1 MVVYREIRWLKLIV
15 SQPWTNMVSRRN
27 LLKNLA
33 SLPLV
38 GGLFGT
44 GLMAR
49 SPAPIQV
56 VRRDYFKELGVRTFI
71 NAAGTYTFMTGS
83 LMHPEVIEAYNYA
96 TNEYVFLDDLQD
108 KVGARI
114 AELLHCEAA
123 TITSGAASAITLGTA
138 GVLAGMDPEKVIQ
151 IPDLK
156 GMKSEVILQKS
167 HVIGYAHAIRN
178 CGVKIV
184 EVESRK
190 ELEKAINEKT
200 AMMWF
205 FNGNNFVGEVQDQEF
220 VEIAQKYGI
229 PTFNDCAADVPPV
242 ENLWK
247 YNEMGFDMVAFSGG
261 KGLRGPQSGGLLM
274 GKKKYIDAARLHAP
288 PRGNTIGRGMK
299 VNKEEVLGMLVTVES
314 YLSRDHEADWALWEM
329 QIRIIHDAVADIEG
343 VEPEI
348 HVPLVANH
356 VPSLNI
362 SLDADKTGLTPDQV
376 RQKLREGHPS
386 IETVGGSKSIGITT
400 WMMQAGQERIVASRL
415 REILMSEA

>member
-1 MVVYREIRWLKLIV
+1 MV
-15 SQPWTNMVSRRN
+15 TRRT
-27 LLKNLA
+27 LVKQLA

-44 GLMAR
+44 GLMAASPVQ
-49 SPAPIQV
+49 SPAI
-56 VRRDYFKELGVRTFI
+56 RRDYFKELGVRTFI
-71 NAAGTYTFMTGS
+71 NAAGTYTFMTGC
-83 LMHPEVIEAYNYA
+83 LMRPEVIEAYNYA
-96 TNEYVFLDDLQD
+96 TNQYVLLDDLQD

-114 AELLHCEAA
+114 AELLRCEAA
-123 TITSGAASAITLGTA
+123 TITAGAASAITLGTA
-138 GVLAGMDPEKVIQ
+138 GVLSGMDPEKVIQ
-151 IPDLK
+151 IPDLT

-178 CGVKIV
+178 CGVKLI
-184 EVESRK
+184 EVETRK

-205 FNGNNFVGEVQDQEF
+205 FNGNNYVGEVQDQEF
-220 VEIAQKYGI
+220 VEIAQKHGI

-299 VNKEEVLGMLVTVES
+299 VNKEEILGMLVTIES
-314 YLSRDHEADWALWEM
+314 YLERDHEADWALWEKQVQHM
-329 QIRIIHDAVADIEG
+329 HDAVADIKG
-343 VEPEI
+343 VKPEI
-348 HVPLVANH
+348 HVPKVANH
-356 VPSLNI
+356 VPSLRI
-362 SLDADKTGLTPDQV
+362 SMNADETDWTPDKV

-386 IETVGGSKSIGITT
+386 IETVGGKESIGITP
-400 WMMQAGQERIVASRL
+400 WMMDPGQERAVASRL